1 MNRLL
6 AGAIAGA
13 VASAAHTVAMLG
25 VRCMA
30 RGAQREPVPPVQVT
44 AALARRAGVRPR
56 SAAGLRAAA
65 ALLHFGYGAAAG
77 AVYGALHPHLPSRPA
92 ASGIGFGLLVWAA
105 SYLGWLPAAGLIRPA
120 TREPLPR
127 NAMMLLAHVAWG
139 VALSGTLA
147 RLGRKAAA
155 SGARH
160 RGTEQRE
167 ATLSF
172 RRISGRG
179 RLYCGQTRI
188 DDGGKRISACKPSN
202 LPGIGR

>member
-13 VASAAHTVAMLG
+13 VASAMHTAAMLG
-25 VRCMA
+25 VRRVM
-30 RGAQREPVPPVQVT
+30 RGAQHEPVPPVQVT
-44 AALARRAGVRPR
+44 AAFARRTGVRPR
-56 SAAGLRAAA
+56 NGAALRAAA

-77 AVYGALHPHLPSRPA
+77 ALYSALHPHLPSRPA
-92 ASGIGFGLLVWAA
+92 ASGVGFGLLVWAA

-120 TREPLPR
+120 TQEPLPR

-147 RLGRKAAA
+147 RLGPAAPA
-155 SGARH
+155 SGQR
-160 RGTEQRE
+160 RREREQRE
-167 ATLSF
+167 ATLTF
-172 RRISGRG
+172 RRISARR

-188 DDGGKRISACKPSN
+188 DGGGKRISTCKPSN
-202 LPGIGR
+202 SPGIGR